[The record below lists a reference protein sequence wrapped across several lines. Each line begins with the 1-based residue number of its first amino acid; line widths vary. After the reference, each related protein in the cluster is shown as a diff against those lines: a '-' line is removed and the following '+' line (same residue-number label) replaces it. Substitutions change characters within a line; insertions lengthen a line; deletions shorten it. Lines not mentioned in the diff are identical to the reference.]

1 MNPLTLCVMDDIQ
14 TVVKGIASTIPWAD
28 HGIEVAGTAGNGEQG
43 WELLLEK
50 DPDIVISDIRMP
62 KLSGLGLMK
71 RAGEAKLR
79 AKFIF
84 ISGYS
89 DFSYAQEAIKLGA
102 SDYLLKP
109 FTQPEIVDAVLKV
122 KQTIE
127 EERARAEQIQQMEQ
141 KMIASHSQLRQDYLT
156 ALLRQETTVSM
167 SDSRWQELGID
178 LDAGNLLVMA
188 IELDCYTEYGYTL
201 HLDDSEIIPFAI
213 KNILDETLK
222 MHTRGVVL
230 RESRQRLAAVFNP
243 PEAMDTVELLEL
255 CRENVEK
262 YSKNTVSIGLGT
274 AARGPREIRAS
285 FVHAAKA
292 LAYRFYSEGNC
303 IFRFTELDPENRAA
317 PDYPEEKVKELL
329 YALKSGNEEGCHEI
343 IGDIFRQWTLSGRYP
358 DPLSMVRLLSGLTFA
373 MYRAF
378 CDEITEE
385 ERIQLEADLT
395 ALEENRSLTFGGWKS
410 YINHFASMGC
420 EFVDSKQFRDVT
432 QSINRARE
440 YIRLHLEE
448 NLTLNSCAQAVHL
461 SPSYFAG
468 AFKKETGMTL
478 IQYITKLRMERAKE
492 LLIAGAQVQEIS
504 LMLGYEDR
512 PYFSG
517 LFKKYCGL
525 TPTAFR
531 QKYLK

>member
-222 MHTRGVVL
+222 NAHARRCTA
-230 RESRQRLAAVFNP
+230 REQ
-243 PEAMDTVELLEL
+243 
-255 CRENVEK
+255 
-262 YSKNTVSIGLGT
+262 T
-274 AARGPREIRAS
+274 AAGRG
-285 FVHAAKA
+285 
-292 LAYRFYSEGNC
+292 L
-303 IFRFTELDPENRAA
+303 
-317 PDYPEEKVKELL
+317 
-329 YALKSGNEEGCHEI
+329 
-343 IGDIFRQWTLSGRYP
+343 
-358 DPLSMVRLLSGLTFA
+358 
-373 MYRAF
+373 
-378 CDEITEE
+378 
-385 ERIQLEADLT
+385 
-395 ALEENRSLTFGGWKS
+395 
-410 YINHFASMGC
+410 
-420 EFVDSKQFRDVT
+420 
-432 QSINRARE
+432 
-440 YIRLHLEE
+440 
-448 NLTLNSCAQAVHL
+448 
-461 SPSYFAG
+461 
-468 AFKKETGMTL
+468 
-478 IQYITKLRMERAKE
+478 
-492 LLIAGAQVQEIS
+492 
-504 LMLGYEDR
+504 
-512 PYFSG
+512 
-517 LFKKYCGL
+517 
-525 TPTAFR
+525 
-531 QKYLK
+531 

>member
-1 MNPLTLCVMDDIQ
+1 MNPLTMCVMDDIQ
-14 TVVKGIASTIPWAD
+14 TVVKGIASTIPWPE
-28 HGIEVAGTAGNGEQG
+28 HRIEVVGTAGNGEQG

-62 KLSGLGLMK
+62 KLSGLALMK
-71 RAGEAKLR
+71 RAADRGLR

-89 DFSYAQEAIKLGA
+89 DFSYAQEAVKLGA

-109 FTQPEIVDAVLKV
+109 FTPPEILNAVLKV
-122 KQTIE
+122 KSSIE
-127 EERARAEQIQQMEQ
+127 ADRAKSEQLVRLEQ
-141 KMIASHSQLRQDYLT
+141 NMVASRSQLRQDYLT
-156 ALLRQETTVSM
+156 GLLRQETDARLK
-167 SDSRWQELGID
+167 DSRWQELGIE
-178 LDAGNLLVMA
+178 LDSGSLLVMA
-188 IELDCYTEYGYTL
+188 IEMDCYTEYGYTL
-201 HLDDSEIIPFAI
+201 RLDENEIIPFAV
-213 KNILDETLK
+213 KNIVDETLK

-230 RESRQRLAAVFNP
+230 RESKQRLAAIFNP
-243 PEAMDTVELLEL
+243 PEGMDTAELLEL

-262 YSKNTVSIGLGT
+262 FSKNTVSIGLGT
-274 AARGPREIRAS
+274 MARGPREIRTA

-303 IFRFTELDPENRAA
+303 IFRFTELAGDNRAA
-317 PDYPEEKVKELL
+317 PGYPEEKEKELL
-329 YALKSGNEEGCHEI
+329 YALKSGNEAGCHEI
-343 IGDIFRQWTLSGRYP
+343 ISDIFRQWTLTGEYP
-358 DPLSMVRLLSGLTFA
+358 DPLSMVRLLTGLAFA

-385 ERIQLEADLT
+385 ERIQLEADLM

-410 YINHFASMGC
+410 YIDHFSSMGC
-420 EFVDSKQFRDVT
+420 EFVEKNRLRDVT
-432 QSINRARE
+432 QSVNRARE

-461 SPSYFAG
+461 SPSYFAN

-478 IQYITKLRMERAKE
+478 IQYITKMRMERAKE

-517 LFKKYCGL
+517 LFKKYCGM